1 MAIKATIFKANLQI
15 ADMERH
21 YYQDHALTLARHPSE
36 TDERM
41 MVRLLAF
48 ALHAHEYLEFG
59 QGMTND
65 DEADLWQKDLTGAIE
80 LWIDVGIPDEK
91 LIRKA
96 CGRCQPGGGVLLWRA
111 CRRHVVRA
119 EQRSVRTAEESHHH
133 QPAGGKHAGAGQTG
147 ATLNEPAMH
156 HSGWASVVKRWQCKR
171 AGGTGDA
178 ENPGDPEVNF
188 TGTWNE
194 LSPSAS
200 KPWLSLRPDRPR
212 SGGGAPQANARSA
225 RVHAGHKHLHPGCGS
240 PRHRATR

>member
-59 QGMTND
+59 QGMTDD

-96 CGRCQPGGGVLLWRA
+96 CGRSDRVIVYSYGGRVAEMWFAQNSAQFERQKNLSIINLPVASTQALAKLAQRTMTLQCTIQDGQVWISDGDTSVQVERVVL
-111 CRRHVVRA
+111 
-119 EQRSVRTAEESHHH
+119 
-133 QPAGGKHAGAGQTG
+133 K
-147 ATLNEPAMH
+147 
-156 HSGWASVVKRWQCKR
+156 
-171 AGGTGDA
+171 
-178 ENPGDPEVNF
+178 
-188 TGTWNE
+188 
-194 LSPSAS
+194 
-200 KPWLSLRPDRPR
+200 
-212 SGGGAPQANARSA
+212 QAAR
-225 RVHAGHKHLHPGCGS
+225 
-240 PRHRATR
+240 